1 MKNTTPQS
9 IVPNLDKWTVGSHER
24 LINGYWELGMMRF
37 HTFTNDCGEDLQN
50 TYNRINNGLGVQ
62 TIYIDLLSLAGE
74 DYRNKSQIMDIIRSD
89 KPTWIWFINCEALLN
104 GSLAGYDQSSPH
116 TMQIIFELLLCS
128 IIKSSSAISS
138 SVIPR
143 HYINRLWLSIF
154 RRTNS
159 ELYRDVLDLYG
170 DSTHWDK
177 SALVLLL

>member
-9 IVPNLDKWTVGSHER
+9 IVPNLDEWPVGSHER

-37 HTFTNDCGEDLQN
+37 HTFTNKCGEDLQN

-104 GSLAGYDQSSPH
+104 GSLASW
-116 TMQIIFELLLCS
+116 LRS
-128 IIKSSSAISS
+128 ILTTYNADHIRVTFVLDNQEQFS
-138 SVIPR
+138 
-143 HYINRLWLSIF
+143 SIF
-154 RRTNS
+154 QRYS
-159 ELYRDVLDLYG
+159 APLYQSTMALDLQN
-170 DSTHWDK
+170 S
-177 SALVLLL
+177 